1 MSTDDSDKDGS
12 AEETRTDN
20 VRDPK
25 QSPASLPEG
34 SGLPRPDEEPQ
45 NLSSFRFADWTSKS
59 DDLQEQL
66 VEFVDQLEPR
76 LRAAFVQLIH
86 GLSRE
91 WSLWGSSM
99 TSEAISKVMRE
110 SKVKPKSCEHCGKTF
125 FGKVPQ
131 ARHCCDS
138 CRSMAHKARDFE

>member
-34 SGLPRPDEEPQ
+34 SGLPRPDEDPE
-45 NLSSFRFADWTSKS
+45 NLSSLRFADWTFKS
-59 DDLQEQL
+59 DDLQDQL
-66 VEFVDQLEPR
+66 VEFVCQLEPR
-76 LRAAFVQLIH
+76 HRAAFVQLIH

-91 WSLWGSSM
+91 WSHWGSNM
-99 TSEAISKVMRE
+99 ASEAISRVMRE
-110 SKVKPKSCEHCGKTF
+110 SAVKPKSCERCQKTF
-125 FGKVPQ
+125 FAKNPR
-131 ARHCCDS
+131 ARFCCDS
-138 CRSMAHKARDFE
+138 CRSIAHKARDFK